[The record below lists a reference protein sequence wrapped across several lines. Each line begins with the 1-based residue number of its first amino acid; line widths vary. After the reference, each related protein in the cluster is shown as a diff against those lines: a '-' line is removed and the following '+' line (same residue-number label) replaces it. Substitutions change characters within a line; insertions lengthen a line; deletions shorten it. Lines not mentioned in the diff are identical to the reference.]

1 MKFFAL
7 LALFAVSSQVRWI
20 LIFFDSK
27 IKLSSSQ
34 ITAQRSEFVDYL
46 LDLQY
51 IVDPVHDAIAAF
63 YAEARAT
70 LSVDLTELNDEAVSE
85 ITQGLRAV
93 IAIRDRTE
101 EAVAVNST
109 PENEV
114 CINEAIVNWTTDL
127 ETVGAAIQA
136 CADAHVDPIYQRTE
150 DIHLY
155 MQEHNKL
162 AFDAQNMVLNVFT
175 HVSEVTSCLLKN
187 SSDDTY
193 S

>member
-1 MKFFAL
+1 ML
-7 LALFAVSSQVRWI
+7 NWQV
-20 LIFFDSK
+20 
-27 IKLSSSQ
+27 
-34 ITAQRSEFVDYL
+34 TAQRSEFVDYL

-51 IVDPVHDAIAAF
+51 IADPVHDAIAAF
-63 YAEARAT
+63 YAEARAK

-101 EAVAVNST
+101 AAVAENST

-114 CINEAIVNWTTDL
+114 CINGAIENWPSDL
-127 ETVGAAIQA
+127 QAVGAAIQA
-136 CADAHVDPIYQRTE
+136 CADAHVDPIYESTE

-162 AFDAQNMVLNVFT
+162 AFDAQNLVLNAFT
-175 HVSEVTSCLLKN
+175 HVSDVTSCLQ
-187 SSDDTY
+187 
-193 S
+193 